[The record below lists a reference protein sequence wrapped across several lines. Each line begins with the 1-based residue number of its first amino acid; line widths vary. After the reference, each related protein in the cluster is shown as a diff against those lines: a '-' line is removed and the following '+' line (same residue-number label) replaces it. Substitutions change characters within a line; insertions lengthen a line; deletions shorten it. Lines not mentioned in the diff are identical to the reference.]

1 MNQKHINNEAA
12 DPLAVDAVAV
22 LPDILAP
29 GLDVVFCGSAAGSAS
44 AKLGAYYAGPGN
56 RFWPVLYG
64 SSLTP
69 HLVASQDFSE
79 VLQYGIGL
87 TDLSK
92 FQSGADSALASG
104 GDDSAALAAKIT
116 RHKPR
121 ALAFNGKR
129 AGAVFLREIL
139 GAAIEN
145 YGQQKQQLGSTAIFV
160 LPSTSGAARRWWDAA
175 PWYALGDY
183 LEN

>member
-1 MNQKHINNEAA
+1 MNQTHINNKTAN
-12 DPLAVDAVAV
+12 LLAV

-44 AKLGAYYAGPGN
+44 AKNGAYYAGPGN
-56 RFWPVLYG
+56 RFWPMLFEG
-64 SSLTP
+64 GLTP
-69 HLVASQDFSE
+69 RLLAPQEFAE

-92 FQSGADSALASG
+92 FQSGADSALDSG
-104 GDDSAALAAKIT
+104 GDDSAALATKIT
-116 RHKPR
+116 HYKPR
-121 ALAFNGKR
+121 TLAFNGKR
-129 AGAVFLREIL
+129 AGAVFLRETL

-175 PWYALGDY
+175 PWHALGDY
-183 LEN
+183 LKS